1 MTMSYNPTNWV
12 NGETPINDSNL
23 NNIEQ
28 GLKKVSD
35 LSDAQES
42 KIADIANNQ
51 IPEAY
56 LQQSV
61 DNYISKNQAG
71 LATKTDINNLS
82 SEIDA
87 KTSFAKVVM
96 DIANPNNIVENRY
109 WYSAETLAD
118 MNGWYSTEIE
128 VKPNTDYSFW
138 NYNYA
143 FTWLLDENKQSLGK
157 MHDIIGGGSDITT
170 PNNCHYIRTSG
181 QTRDFVVIN
190 SKGYRASSSKGYMIP
205 IKTEIPTLKDV
216 YVNAEDVS
224 INNPLVATIYDH
236 VDDYNNVA
244 SFENGILTQEYSGT
258 GNQWWHIPFSHDD
271 ITSNFVLINTKVDSL
286 IGEIRVYLQAYTNS
300 GEIRYLHLYDISSA
314 GEYDNQIDLNYFVV
328 YSNIDLSKNLSILFA
343 NKSAD
348 LKAVYSKADIFD
360 RVTQLDTDKNLLET
374 LEVMNTDITSLK
386 GNIQTATNNIKL
398 IGSDGQKYVIQVSS
412 GNLVSV
418 PVLPKNILYIG
429 NSLLLG
435 WGTFGMA
442 ASNSSE
448 DYYTYV
454 NDYVRSQ
461 GIDLVA
467 NKISGTTFEGCTTI
481 DAQNQWFNDTLI
493 NSLNNDLDMVII
505 QLGDNVNTA
514 EKLAVFAFGA
524 KNLVKFIREHAPNA
538 RVVWVGEWYS
548 NAEKQMYI
556 ANACSA
562 YGAVFVDISSLPS
575 VSGNTANIGD
585 VITFDDGTTTTI
597 ENSGVASHPSSQG
610 MRAIAD
616 RIIETL
622 F

>member
-1 MTMSYNPTNWV
+1 MSYNPTNWV